1 VGRTVERGYGGAHQ
15 ELRRRWAAAV
25 AAGIVD
31 CARCGEK
38 IFPGAKWDLGHVD
51 GDRSRYSGPEHARC
65 NRASAARRRNRGY
78 RRLTP
83 EERALQWAARY
94 EADQERLER
103 ERRQPA
109 IY

>member
-1 VGRTVERGYGGAHQ
+1 
-15 ELRRRWAAAV
+15 
-25 AAGIVD
+25 
-31 CARCGEK
+31 
-38 IFPGAKWDLGHVD
+38 
-51 GDRSRYSGPEHARC
+51 
-65 NRASAARRRNRGY
+65 
-78 RRLTP
+78 LTP